1 MVDVG
6 ELAMIQNYHILILL
20 IVPSPKEEEQ
30 NISTQELID
39 LM

>member
-6 ELAMIQNYHILILL
+6 ELAVVLNYDIL